1 MRTREEF
8 INFYKNEI
16 IPYVRKLEEERKKTV
31 YNLYF
36 WMVAYGLFFFLPYIY
51 VEIWILSTFFSID
64 INLLYIIL
72 YILFIIAELA
82 ELAELAGE
90 VVMIPMMCCG
100 TIFLLPFILWVSLY
114 YTIIESFVSNF
125 KKQIILKIIKF
136 FDPNLRYSRL
146 EFIDSDKFN
155 KSRLFG
161 KIDESDES
169 NPFLWPGEE
178 GSQNY
183 SGDDLVWGKVGHTF
197 MEFSDISTNS
207 FSGIFYVA
215 DFNKTFKCPVFVL
228 PGKSLKFF
236 KSSQK
241 RDKHQVILENPE
253 FEQRYSTYCE
263 DQNVARYILTPDLM
277 ERIVKLSKSIESMG
291 YTGVSISFVGNQFNM
306 AVPYHNM
313 LEPNLYRPLYESAD
327 PLAYFEDL
335 LLFYS
340 IVKELDLNTRIWSK
354 APVVEAVPTVMGRVV
369 EGITLTPGVIYLESV
384 KKADHDVEWNWSGP
398 VVKPKVKPK
407 LVYAKPYWEK

>member
-1 MRTREEF
+1 MRNRKEF
-8 INFYKNEI
+8 INFYKNQI
-16 IPYVRKLEEERKKTV
+16 IPYVNELEDERKETV
-31 YNLYF
+31 ANLYF
-36 WMVAYGLFFFLPYIY
+36 WMTMYGIFFFLPYLY
-51 VEIWILSTFFSID
+51 LEVYILSSFFSID
-64 INLLYIIL
+64 TNLLYIIFHTL
-72 YILFIIAELA
+72 AIVAELG
-82 ELAELAGE
+82 ELGE
-90 VVMIPMMCCG
+90 TIMACCSA
-100 TIFLLPFILWVSLY
+100 IFLLPFILGVAIY
-114 YTIIESFVSNF
+114 YSIIESFVCNF
-125 KKQIILKIIKF
+125 KKQIVLKIIKF
-136 FDPNLRYSRL
+136 FDPNLRYSPF

-155 KSRLFG
+155 KSGLFD
-161 KIDESDES
+161 KIDESEDF
-169 NPFLWPGEE
+169 P
-178 GSQNY
+178 NY

-197 MEFSDISTNS
+197 MEFSDITTNS

-241 RDKHQVILENPE
+241 RDKYQVILENPE
-253 FEQRYSTYCE
+253 FEQRYTTYCK

-291 YTGVSISFVGNQFNM
+291 YTGVSMSFVDNQFNM

-313 LEPNLYRPLYESAD
+313 LEPNLFRPVHQSAD
-327 PLAYFEDL
+327 PLDYFEDL

-398 VVKPKVKPK
+398 VVKPKVQPK
-407 LVYAKPYWEK
+407 VVYAKPYWEK